1 MSINYF
7 IKLSLKFI
15 QKKTIFIFSLNRV
28 FHFASVTSH
37 MLMFASALKD
47 LLLNICVL
55 TYEFHLIL
63 RLFSLFWNWPKA
75 RNQFLIMND
84 SVNID
89 YHIYEKVP

>member
-63 RLFSLFWNWPKA
+63 RLFSLF
-75 RNQFLIMND
+75 
-84 SVNID
+84 
-89 YHIYEKVP
+89 

>member
-37 MLMFASALKD
+37 MLMFASSLKD

-63 RLFSLFWNWPKA
+63 RLFSLF
-75 RNQFLIMND
+75 
-84 SVNID
+84 
-89 YHIYEKVP
+89 